1 MANTQEEI
9 PVAIV
14 DDHYLVREGFVRMVD
29 RMPGYRVAF
38 VADDGVDYIAK
49 CKVHGAPPLVL
60 VDLSMPI
67 MDGFQLVAWVREH
80 QPGTRALV
88 LSLYIEDD
96 KVRRAMQAGACGYL
110 SKCGKPDE
118 IREALDHVRL
128 SGFHMNELVHQRML
142 VRPGADKS
150 GARPEVPKLTGQ
162 ELAVL
167 RLMAG
172 PEELTVDQIA
182 ERLHLS
188 RYTVADHRKEIYRKL
203 DVGTA
208 AMAVLK
214 ARELGL
220 I

>member
-1 MANTQEEI
+1 MANTLEEI

-110 SKCGKPDE
+110 SESGKADE

-188 RYTVADHRKEIYRKL
+188 RYTVAGHRKEIYRKL

>member
-1 MANTQEEI
+1 MANTQEET

-38 VADDGVDYIAK
+38 TADDGVDYIAK

-96 KVRRAMQAGACGYL
+96 KVRRAMQAGACAYI

-142 VRPGADKS
+142 VRPGAGKS
-150 GARPEVPKLTGQ
+150 GAQPEVPKLTGQ

-167 RLMAG
+167 SLMAG

-182 ERLHLS
+182 ERLHIS